1 MNESPKWP
9 TLEDRIKNKLNSTEE
24 AIRQLK
30 NTVEISPV
38 AQEILDRA
46 EQNKTIKKFTHKVY
60 TKKILS
66 KNTPESMLCGC
77 IFFVSI
83 MHNYG
88 ITRQDISIKCGTS
101 IPTINKV
108 YDRLLEFTHELI

>member
-1 MNESPKWP
+1 MRYSTNTNAISLLEPNSKQEIKFCIGDEVMLRLTKDGFHYQNRIINDEGEAYCLFIKWMQDTQKFQWP

-46 EQNKTIKKFTHKVY
+46 EKTK
-60 TKKILS
+60 
-66 KNTPESMLCGC
+66 
-77 IFFVSI
+77 
-83 MHNYG
+83 
-88 ITRQDISIKCGTS
+88 
-101 IPTINKV
+101 
-108 YDRLLEFTHELI
+108 HE

>member
-9 TLEDRIKNKLNSTEE
+9 TLEERIKNKLNSTEE

-46 EQNKTIKKFTHKVY
+46 EKK
-60 TKKILS
+60 
-66 KNTPESMLCGC
+66 
-77 IFFVSI
+77 
-83 MHNYG
+83 
-88 ITRQDISIKCGTS
+88 
-101 IPTINKV
+101 
-108 YDRLLEFTHELI
+108 HE

>member
-30 NTVEISPV
+30 NTVEISPI

-46 EQNKTIKKFTHKVY
+46 EENKTIKKW
-60 TKKILS
+60 
-66 KNTPESMLCGC
+66 E
-77 IFFVSI
+77 
-83 MHNYG
+83 
-88 ITRQDISIKCGTS
+88 
-101 IPTINKV
+101 
-108 YDRLLEFTHELI
+108 E